1 MEFPTLV
8 YRCPGEHQR
17 LGGTYSYLPVKD
29 KDQYG
34 AAISEGWFPT
44 LPQAIDW
51 KMYVAESESETK
63 AEEVVSDDTAP
74 PTRAEL
80 EQKAAELG
88 IKFDGRTGD
97 KKLGELIEAKLKD

>member
-17 LGGTYSYLPVKD
+17 PGGTYSYLPAKD
-29 KDQYG
+29 KAQYS

-44 LPQAIDW
+44 LPEAIEG
-51 KMYVAESESETK
+51 KVRVEEPEP
-63 AEEVVSDDTAP
+63 EVVDETTP

-80 EQKAAELG
+80 EQKATELD
-88 IKFDGRTGD
+88 IKFDGRTSD
-97 KKLGELIEAKLKD
+97 KKLGELIKAKLKG